1 MDGEKMKGRRSWM
14 IALAVM
20 VLAAG
25 AMTAV
30 YSYSQ
35 KEEKKQ
41 QENVADKDAGKDKGN
56 KKEDGASDDFV
67 ATLPKTEEETSEKLA
82 ETDSIIKPSD
92 NVVAS
97 KDSDGQ
103 AQSDSGQTEKE
114 NATNAAAEVENEP
127 ETKAAAATTKTLHFA
142 EEDGLNWPLQGNVV
156 LNYSMDQT
164 VYFATLDQYKYN
176 PALIF
181 GAEEGAQVVS
191 AAKGIVDS
199 ITTNDETGTTI
210 RMNLGDQ
217 YTLIY
222 GQLENVAVAEGDVVE
237 RGQLLGYVAQPTKYY
252 CKEGT
257 NLYFAMEKDGA
268 AEDPFL
274 YLE

>member
-1 MDGEKMKGRRSWM
+1 MKGRRSWM

-164 VYFATLDQYKYN
+164 
-176 PALIF
+176 
-181 GAEEGAQVVS
+181 
-191 AAKGIVDS
+191 
-199 ITTNDETGTTI
+199 
-210 RMNLGDQ
+210 
-217 YTLIY
+217 
-222 GQLENVAVAEGDVVE
+222 
-237 RGQLLGYVAQPTKYY
+237 
-252 CKEGT
+252 
-257 NLYFAMEKDGA
+257 
-268 AEDPFL
+268 
-274 YLE
+274 